1 MSEYGMYILSIVAGL
16 LLGTFFFGGLWWTIK
31 KGTASKT
38 PAIWFLS
45 SFFIRLG
52 ITVCGFYF
60 VSYHHWERMILCLA
74 GFIIARTLIT
84 RYTKTLEAK
93 RN

>member
-60 VSYHHWERMILCLA
+60 VSIIIGKRMILCLA

-84 RYTKTLEAK
+84 RYTKNA
-93 RN
+93 